1 MGPARLDQEFRPATV
16 RCTRRTHCT
25 LPFTRGTLMRV
36 RADETNTLEI
46 SAGHSPV
53 GGAHSSSAG
62 GSPGACR
69 GGLPGSNR
77 NLAGGHQRGL
87 PQRRQLR
94 RGLQEQVRRALQQ
107 LRRAGL
113 AGRLVPPVPL
123 RHGHGSAELGCSPDR
138 QHPRQGLLPAQGR
151 QQRHRRRGPAGR
163 RRHRHR
169 LQPGRGRR
177 HDRAGQTG
185 HRTQPAADRLG
196 HRTGQ
201 RRGPARLRHLQHLR
215 DPGGRCAVGQHRRQ
229 EPEPQQRRRHQQQL
243 RRPHAQRSHHAEGR
257 QRRRRSRP
265 RRPAR
270 RTPARPRPAK
280 TIAEIQG
287 TGAASPL
294 AGSSVTTRGRVTAT
308 FPTGGFAGYY
318 VQTPGTGGDLTPA
331 NHAASDAVFV
341 YSPVHGRLRQDRRL
355 RRAHRRRQR
364 ILRHDPAERRRGGR
378 SEEAHRGRP
387 RGQGHR
393 LRPPGRRGLP

>member
-1 MGPARLDQEFRPATV
+1 MKLTPWKTALGTALSAALIAAPLAAVPANAVEAAPAAA
-16 RCTRRTHCT
+16 
-25 LPFTRGTLMRV
+25 GT
-36 RADETNTLEI
+36 
-46 SAGHSPV
+46 SPV
-53 GGAHSSSAG
+53 VINEAYLSG
-62 GSPGACR
+62 GSSGAAFKNKFVELYNGSDAPVSLEGWSLQYRSATGHR
-69 GGLPGSNR
+69 G
-77 NLAGGHQRGL
+77 
-87 PQRRQLR
+87 
-94 RGLQEQVRRALQQ
+94 
-107 LRRAGL
+107 
-113 AGRLVPPVPL
+113 
-123 RHGHGSAELGCSPDR
+123 AELGGGPDR
-138 QHPRQGLLPAQGR
+138 QHSRQGLLPAQGR
-151 QQRHRRRGPAGR
+151 QQRHGRRRPAGR

-169 LQPGRGRR
+169 LQPGRWRR
-177 HDRAGQTG
+177 HDRAGQAG
-185 HRTQPAADRLG
+185 RRAQPAADRLG

-229 EPEPQQRRRHQQQL
+229 EPEPQQRRGHQQQL
-243 RRPHAQRSHHAEGR
+243 RRLHAQRRHHAEGG
-257 QRRRRSRP
+257 QRWRLPAPWIRP
-265 RRPAR
+265 WIRAPGTPPA
-270 RTPARPRPAK
+270 AK

-341 YSPVHGRLRQDRRL
+341 YSPSTVDSVRIGDYVET
-355 RRAHRRRQR
+355 HRRRQR

-393 LRPPGRRGLP
+393 LRAPRRRGLP